1 MDNKEEL
8 RDQIEHI
15 INRNKDDVE
24 FLRWALLHVKTV
36 ERWRMEDRTKKQTG
50 AITIKG
56 RTMDIIKD
64 NTSTVRLSSADR
76 DAQETKYIIKR
87 NANNSVFLHKLLVR
101 AILLEKLYR
110 RN

>member
-1 MDNKEEL
+1 
-8 RDQIEHI
+8 
-15 INRNKDDVE
+15 
-24 FLRWALLHVKTV
+24 
-36 ERWRMEDRTKKQTG
+36 
-50 AITIKG
+50 
-56 RTMDIIKD
+56 MDIFKD

-76 DAQETKYIIKR
+76 DAQEIKYIIKR